1 MLRLFMVMCKV
12 ALFIYILILFKK
24 MKGKKKKKLTW
35 LMMWLNWNIVIISVT
50 FQLLDIYRW

>member
-35 LMMWLNWNIVIISVT
+35 LMMWLNWNIVIINVT

>member
-24 MKGKKKKKLTW
+24 MKEKKKKKLTW
-35 LMMWLNWNIVIISVT
+35 LMMWLNWNIVIINVT

>member
-24 MKGKKKKKLTW
+24 MKEKKKKLTW
-35 LMMWLNWNIVIISVT
+35 LMMWLNWNIVIINVT